1 MLTSL
6 LHALVALLAFFDRVT
21 GAAHFVIAVVGSKGG
36 TLKSVTVAT
45 LAHVLAE
52 AGFDVV
58 IGDLDP
64 QGSLTRR
71 CGLARLPKPVGVDP
85 VALQYVVPAAPGT
98 SPVVIATKGTVTIF
112 RGGRSQESIGGHQ
125 VDAHIGRIVAH
136 AGPQRPTVVLLDTP
150 PALGPVTRAAMRTA
164 DLILVP
170 SEATNDGLDGIMD
183 VVELRGLLGLD
194 VPLHMLVTKV
204 VGRHGVL
211 NDKISRDI
219 DAVASMHG
227 LQGMRLTT
235 MIPLAL
241 GGAMSSSFKLPSTI
255 SAPRCP
261 TNKAYRQLASEV
273 MTLLVGRVPRTAQ
286 NVSTAVDP

>member
-1 MLTSL
+1 MLISL
-6 LHALVALLAFFDRVT
+6 LHALLALLARFP
-21 GAAHFVIAVVGSKGG
+21 GATRFVVAVVGSKGG

-71 CGLARLPKPVGVDP
+71 CRHARLPHPVGVDP
-85 VALQYVVPAAPGT
+85 VALQYVLPAAPGA
-98 SPVVIATKGTVTIF
+98 SPVVVPTKGTVTLF

-125 VDAHIGRIVAH
+125 IDAHIAHIVAQV
-136 AGPQRPTVVLLDTP
+136 GSQRPTVVLLDTP
-150 PALGPVTRAAMRTA
+150 PALGPATQAAMRAA
-164 DLILVP
+164 DLVLVP
-170 SEATNDGLDGIMD
+170 SEATEDGLGGIMD
-183 VVELRGLLGLD
+183 VVELHGLLGLD
-194 VPLHMLVTKV
+194 APLHVLLTKV

-211 NDKISRDI
+211 NAKIACDI
-219 DAVASMHG
+219 DAVATMHG

-235 MIPLAL
+235 TIPLAL
-241 GGAMSSSFKLPSTI
+241 GGAMSSSFKLPSTV

-261 TNKAYRQLASEV
+261 TNKAYRQLANEIMS
-273 MTLLVGRVPRTAQ
+273 LLAARAPRTAQ
-286 NVSTAVDP
+286 HVSAAVAP

>member
-6 LHALVALLAFFDRVT
+6 LHALVTLLAFIVRVA
-21 GAAHFVIAVVGSKGG
+21 GAARFVVAVVGSKGG

-64 QGSLTRR
+64 QGSLTLR
-71 CGLARLPKPVGVDP
+71 CGLARLPQPVGVDP
-85 VALQYVVPAAPGT
+85 VALQYVVPAAPRA
-98 SPVVIATKGTVTIF
+98 SPVVIPTDGAVTLF
-112 RGGRSQESIGGHQ
+112 RGGRSQESMGGHQ
-125 VDAHIGRIVAH
+125 IDAHIARIIAQ
-136 AGPQRPTVVLLDTP
+136 AGSQRPTVVLLDTP
-150 PALGPVTRAAMRTA
+150 PALGPATRAAMRAA
-164 DLILVP
+164 DLVLVP
-170 SEATNDGLDGIMD
+170 SEATDDGLSGIMD
-183 VVELRGLLGLD
+183 VVELRGLLGLGT
-194 VPLHMLVTKV
+194 PLHVLLTKV

-211 NDKISRDI
+211 NGKIARDI
-219 DAVASMHG
+219 DAVATMHG

-235 MIPLAL
+235 TIPLAL

-261 TNKAYRQLASEV
+261 TNKAYRQLANEIMS
-273 MTLLVGRVPRTAQ
+273 LLAARAPRTAQ
-286 NVSTAVDP
+286 NVSTAVAP